1 MPDRAVE
8 PEPDRTD
15 TGRSAAALGLAFL
28 ELLPVDGVSIS
39 VFNQAR
45 KQSTIFASD
54 ATAARLDE
62 AQFDLGEGPS
72 FDSLRSTEP
81 LSLPNLAASAALR
94 WPVFANAISGLQA
107 RGLFLFPLVMG
118 AASIGVASVY
128 RTSTG
133 SLSHDDLATGV
144 AVARSIA
151 NPALRRAA
159 QLAWQDTSSSGIP
172 PIELRREVHQA
183 TGMIVAQLNTS
194 ATDAFS
200 RLRAHA
206 FSTNRTVHEVSGD
219 VLSRR
224 LDFSLLADDPR

>member
-1 MPDRAVE
+1 MSDPATV
-8 PEPDRTD
+8 PEPDEPGGTA
-15 TGRSAAALGLAFL
+15 SALGLAFL

-72 FDSLRSTEP
+72 FDALRSTQP
-81 LSLPNLAASAALR
+81 ISLPDLAAAAAKR
-94 WPVFANAISGLQA
+94 WPVFANAVNGLEA
-107 RGLFLFPLVMG
+107 RALFIFPLVMG
-118 AASIGVASVY
+118 AASIGVASLY

-133 SLSHDDLATGV
+133 SLSRDDLETGV

-159 QLAWQDTSSSGIP
+159 QLAWQDTASAGTP